1 MHGETSTHDMGNG
14 EMMKKYQR
22 YLKLEKNF
30 TGNTIEAYMR
40 DVQKLLDYLKG
51 EGKEPTEV
59 VLEDLQHFAA
69 SLHDIGVGARSQCRI
84 LSGVRTFY
92 RFLVL
97 DGWMEDDPSELLE
110 SPKIGDH
117 LPEVLSTEEVDMLEA
132 AIDLTKWEG
141 HRNRA
146 IIEVLFSCGLRVT
159 ELVTLPLSNLYLDDG
174 YIRVTGK
181 GRKERL
187 VPISQKAI
195 KELNL
200 WFEYRRHMNIKP
212 GEDDGTHNDKAHRGG
227 GGH

>member
-51 EGKEPTEV
+51 VGKEPTEV

-200 WFEYRRHMNIKP
+200 WFDDRRHMP
-212 GEDDGTHNDKAHRGG
+212 HQDDGTHNDKEHR
-227 GGH
+227 